1 MNLRYMLMNE
11 VGLLAAGRI
20 ANMKPLSI
28 PRADGWECGGQC
40 VHFNEEMD

>member
-20 ANMKPLSI
+20 ANMNARI
-28 PRADGWECGGQC
+28 HGQTGENMVC
-40 VHFNEEMD
+40 SSCAHFNEEMD